1 MGHAADVRSVDVIV
15 IGAGMAGVSI
25 AYELAA
31 EASVLVL
38 EQEDVLAK
46 HTTGRSAAAFL
57 EWYGS
62 PLVRSLTRASR
73 SAYDAAPDALGTPE
87 LLSPRP
93 MLLVGRADQESSL
106 DQLVT
111 EVGGT
116 LVRVAAAEAIAL
128 CPALDPSYVACA
140 AVDQSA
146 MDIDV
151 MALHQGYVAGLA
163 RRNGSDHSAV
173 NASSDM
179 RPDGDGWRVRTADEE
194 IIASTVVNAAG
205 AWADEVAVSAGLEP
219 IGLQPLRRTIAI
231 CAGTRDDEIATWP
244 LVVDADGQFYF
255 KPETGRDFLVSP
267 GDTTP
272 VAPHDAR
279 PQDEDIALGLERVN
293 AATTLGLRH
302 VRTAWAGL
310 RTFAPDSNPVVG
322 EDPRAKGFFWF
333 AGQGG
338 YGIQMAPRWP
348 GSVRRCCA
356 ASCRSRSCPASRAT
370 LCPSPGC
377 SMTRSTEDAHHG
389 VALRRQ
395 ASRGRRVPQRVCA
408 DGDWA
413 RLFGTADGFL
423 GTELFRSDSDPHRFI
438 TVDTWSD
445 VAAWEEF
452 RRQRAEEYA
461 ALDER
466 CAAYTIAE
474 ERLA

>member
-1 MGHAADVRSVDVIV
+1 MGHAADVRSVDVVV
-15 IGAGMAGVSI
+15 IGAGMAGVSV

-62 PLVRSLTRASR
+62 PLVRSLTHASR

-111 EVGGT
+111 EVGDT

-140 AVDQSA
+140 AVDQNA

-151 MALHQGYVAGLA
+151 MALHQGYVTGIAH
-163 RRNGSDHSAV
+163 RNGAIQRSQRV
-173 NASSDM
+173 LGM
-179 RPDGDGWRVRTADEE
+179 RPDGARWRVRTADEE
-194 IIASTVVNAAG
+194 IVTSTVVNAAG

-267 GDTTP
+267 GDATP

-293 AATTLGLRH
+293 AATTLGSASCPDCVGGAAH
-302 VRTAWAGL
+302 VR
-310 RTFAPDSNPVVG
+310 P
-322 EDPRAKGFFWF
+322 
-333 AGQGG
+333 
-338 YGIQMAPRWP
+338 
-348 GSVRRCCA
+348 
-356 ASCRSRSCPASRAT
+356 
-370 LCPSPGC
+370 
-377 SMTRSTEDAHHG
+377 
-389 VALRRQ
+389 
-395 ASRGRRVPQRVCA
+395 
-408 DGDWA
+408 
-413 RLFGTADGFL
+413 
-423 GTELFRSDSDPHRFI
+423 
-438 TVDTWSD
+438 
-445 VAAWEEF
+445 
-452 RRQRAEEYA
+452 
-461 ALDER
+461 
-466 CAAYTIAE
+466 
-474 ERLA
+474 